1 MLQVLIRS
9 ASVSINSIDPYVD
22 ATFCLGL
29 SVSILSVNMT
39 CHYYLMNVYCNVN
52 VLLQLD

>member
-1 MLQVLIRS
+1 MLQVLIKS

-29 SVSILSVNMT
+29 SVAILSVNMT
-39 CHYYLMNVYCNVN
+39 CHYYLMNVYCSVN